1 MLLVLISLTIISTL
15 SLILG
20 AAWLLVSGGQSEKR
34 EGPEVGKDIA
44 AELMQG
50 EDDESGFQAT
60 AFKGQAKSVET
71 GVSYSFR
78 EIKEELRAGRWNTAA
93 PLLMAVGGFL
103 GLLVFG
109 SLALLV
115 ALDDKLVG
123 ALIAVTAIFTVLRV
137 IVGMVR
143 A

>member
-1 MLLVLISLTIISTL
+1 MLLLLISLTIISTL

-20 AAWLLVSGGQSEKR
+20 AAWLLISGGQNEKR
-34 EGPEVGKDIA
+34 EGPEIGEEIT
-44 AELMQG
+44 AELLQG
-50 EDDESGFQAT
+50 EDDESIYEAT
-60 AFKGQAKSVET
+60 AFKGRATSVET

-123 ALIAVTAIFTVLRV
+123 ALIAVIAIFTALRV

>member
-1 MLLVLISLTIISTL
+1 MLLILISLAIISVL
-15 SLILG
+15 LLIVG
-20 AAWLLVSGGQSEKR
+20 AAWLLGSGGQSERR
-34 EGPEVGKDIA
+34 EGAEVGEEIA
-44 AELMQG
+44 AELLQD
-50 EDDESGFQAT
+50 EDDESIYQAT

-78 EIKEELRAGRWNTAA
+78 EIKEEVRAGRWKTAA

-103 GLLVFG
+103 GLLLFG

-123 ALIAVTAIFTVLRV
+123 ALIAGIAIFTVMRV
-137 IVGMVR
+137 MVGMVR

>member
-1 MLLVLISLTIISTL
+1 MLPILISLTIVSVL
-15 SLILG
+15 SLIIG
-20 AAWLLVSGGQSEKR
+20 AAWLLLSGGQSDMR
-34 EGPEVGKDIA
+34 DDAEVGEEIA
-44 AELMQG
+44 AELLQDD
-50 EDDESGFQAT
+50 DDESIYQAS

-71 GVSYSFR
+71 GVSFSFR
-78 EIKEELRAGRWNTAA
+78 EIKEEVWAGRWNTAA

-123 ALIAVTAIFTVLRV
+123 ALIAGIAIFTVLRV